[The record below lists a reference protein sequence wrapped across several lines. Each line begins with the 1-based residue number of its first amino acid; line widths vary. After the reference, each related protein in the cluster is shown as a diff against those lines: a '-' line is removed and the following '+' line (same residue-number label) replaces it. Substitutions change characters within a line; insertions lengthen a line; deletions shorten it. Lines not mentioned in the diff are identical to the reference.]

1 MGKRLPV
8 SDQIRRL
15 VDASGMS
22 RYEIAKRTGI
32 DQSAMSRF
40 MSGERG
46 LSSTALD
53 ALGELLDLQVVVRG
67 AKRKRGKR

>member
-1 MGKRLPV
+1 MT
-8 SDQIRRL
+8 DQIRRL

-22 RYEIAKRTGI
+22 RYRIAQITGI

-46 LSSTALD
+46 ISSTSLD
-53 ALGELLDLQVVVRG
+53 ALGELLDLQVVVRT

>member
-1 MGKRLPV
+1 M

-22 RYEIAKRTGI
+22 RYRIAQITGI
-32 DQSAMSRF
+32 DQSALSRF

>member
-1 MGKRLPV
+1 MGKGLNV
-8 SDQIRRL
+8 TDQIRRL
-15 VDASGMS
+15 VDASDMS

-46 LSSTALD
+46 LSSKALD

>member
-1 MGKRLPV
+1 V

-22 RYEIAKRTGI
+22 RYRIAQITGI
-32 DQSAMSRF
+32 DQSALSRF

>member
-1 MGKRLPV
+1 MGKRLTV
-8 SDQIRRL
+8 TDQIRRL
-15 VDASGMS
+15 VDSCGMS

-53 ALGELLDLQVVVRG
+53 ALGELLDLQVVVRR
-67 AKRKRGKR
+67 AKRKRGKG